1 MSAIQK
7 RLSNM
12 EIRFDESEVIVVD
25 LGSGFIKAGYSGE
38 DVPRVVIP
46 TVVGEHENTSAE
58 DSGTAAGDSKPNKVV
73 SRRMGNDAF
82 LSRADHDLHYPI
94 ERGII
99 KDWDRL
105 TQLLEHVFY
114 TELGIEPRNA
124 TVLMTDSLK
133 SKKEDK

>member
-46 TVVGEHENTSAE
+46 TVVGEPEN
-58 DSGTAAGDSKPNKVV
+58 V
-73 SRRMGNDAF
+73 
-82 LSRADHDLHYPI
+82 
-94 ERGII
+94 
-99 KDWDRL
+99 
-105 TQLLEHVFY
+105 
-114 TELGIEPRNA
+114 
-124 TVLMTDSLK
+124 
-133 SKKEDK
+133 